1 MYWDQGQVLMKYMG
15 GFIGGILGTIFL
27 LCPCVVFAAA
37 WNDPNVVL
45 IQSTSDHAYRD
56 AKTGQYVSTK
66 GMPTQQPTNPSQNAS
81 STQSWTSTTTTGAT
95 PEWTYS
101 TASTVTSMTG
111 TTSAGSTTNQK
122 LPYQNPTPTTTP
134 KAPYETPTA
143 TVKPATPKAPYE
155 TPTVTVKPATTGGT
169 GTAGAATSA
178 KKVAY
183 ETPTV
188 TVKPA
193 TTGGTTGTTGTTAT
207 TGGTGT
213 AGAATS
219 AKKVAAGKVAK
230 GAGAALGAAAGAY
243 GVYESTKGNT
253 EHSVGNV
260 LGGAASGALAGAS
273 VGSVVPGIGTA
284 VGAGIGA
291 VVGGLISG
299 SQLFSETDCLTDPV
313 TDDFTCCHTVFNKGE
328 RQANIG
334 DYMFCGDE
342 QGRHILGAV
351 RQCITPDISKT
362 KKKVSWGLDND
373 AWSPE
378 CELRWCSGE
387 TPPASGQDE
396 YIKPDPDMINFC
408 WRWGCIDGFV
418 RSGDLCVSDI
428 DGTLPVDQYE
438 TVINKIN
445 ALRQQIISTCGA
457 I

>member
-37 WNDPNVVL
+37 WNDPGVNL
-45 IQSTSDHAYRD
+45 QQNSAGRWYDQN
-56 AKTGQYVSTK
+56 TGQYVSTA
-66 GMPTQQPTNPSQNAS
+66 GMAVPTGNK
-81 STQSWTSTTTTGAT
+81 TGAGN
-95 PEWTYS
+95 
-101 TASTVTSMTG
+101 TG
-111 TTSAGSTTNQK
+111 TTVKTATATENLTGAGNK
-122 LPYQNPTPTTTP
+122 TP
-134 KAPYETPTA
+134 KKLT
-143 TVKPATPKAPYE
+143 
-155 TPTVTVKPATTGGT
+155 
-169 GTAGAATSA
+169 
-178 KKVAY
+178 
-183 ETPTV
+183 
-188 TVKPA
+188 
-193 TTGGTTGTTGTTAT
+193 
-207 TGGTGT
+207 
-213 AGAATS
+213 
-219 AKKVAAGKVAK
+219 AGKVAK
-230 GAGAALGAAAGAY
+230 GAGAALGVAAGAV
-243 GVYESTKGNT
+243 GIYESTKGNT

-273 VGSVVPGIGTA
+273 VGSVVVPGIGTA